1 MTELPSSP
9 GLGPAV
15 PADTLPSPLEAIGD
29 LRSAARW
36 TIAAAGAVGV
46 AVIGGG
52 PLVAVGKVHGLEHA
66 VIAAISML
74 VGLAGVGLAIWQTSL
89 VLVPPVTTAATLRE
103 ESIDGLRE
111 MIEAAP
117 SDYFGLAATGIDDLL
132 RHREIAANLYRKL
145 TADGPVRPVA
155 ARHGTR
161 VAHPGGAAPR
171 PLVHAGRRSAR
182 CRRHRRVPQRDRSA
196 GHDVRT
202 GSHPADNHASPG
214 SARTI
219 TRRAAPTPSLR
230 SEQAL
235 ASTPVALLSLRANV
249 LEYARRDV
257 PVERVVQLADKATV
271 AVPVEDLAKH
281 PGQRP
286 PFRGSAH
293 FQQNLPRPFGV
304 FLIPERPGDHALK
317 SHAHRNDLPQTS
329 RNTDPPVADPDRA
342 GYDRGVDL
350 VKPGV

>member
-145 TADGPVRPVA
+145 TAEQDPA
-155 ARHGTR
+155 ARAKLLEYLDRAQANLRRTDPYVR
-161 VAHPGGAAPR
+161 WLLATAHVWRIQAA
-171 PLVHAGRRSAR
+171 L
-182 CRRHRRVPQRDRSA
+182 
-196 GHDVRT
+196 
-202 GSHPADNHASPG
+202 
-214 SARTI
+214 
-219 TRRAAPTPSLR
+219 RRARWYTL
-230 SEQAL
+230 
-235 ASTPVALLSLRANV
+235 VGALLVAVGTVGFLSV
-249 LEYARRDV
+249 TGQQGTTYV
-257 PVERVVQLADKATV
+257 PVLTPQITT
-271 AVPVEDLAKH
+271 
-281 PGQRP
+281 P
-286 PFRGSAH
+286 PPAQHGR
-293 FQQNLPRPFGV
+293 
-304 FLIPERPGDHALK
+304 
-317 SHAHRNDLPQTS
+317 
-329 RNTDPPVADPDRA
+329 
-342 GYDRGVDL
+342 
-350 VKPGV
+350 